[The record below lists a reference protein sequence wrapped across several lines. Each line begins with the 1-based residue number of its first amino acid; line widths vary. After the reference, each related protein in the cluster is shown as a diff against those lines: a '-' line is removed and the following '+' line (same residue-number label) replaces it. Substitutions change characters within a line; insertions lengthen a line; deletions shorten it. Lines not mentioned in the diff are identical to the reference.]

1 MVTLQ
6 PNYRHSVTHLLK
18 LVKGDKMRNRRNAL
32 ILHQMRVDSATMR
45 MMAMTLTP
53 QVVCL
58 TGREAPPVDCA
69 SQNPSWAHTQSH
81 TVDHTHNTHEPTQV
95 YCSQVLFTC
104 CYIQICVATSEYQ
117 LLDLNI
123 CCQILILVA
132 TSLYLN
138 PNQRAVQS
146 RSLLH
151 LGQCRHHQ
159 TNIGRQIAQMICAT
173 QYSHEPKVNGDDQ
186 VKKGFWEAFS

>member
-1 MVTLQ
+1 MAMTQMIEEGGNTLLAVSKVPPRDSATLPQFGQTFLMILMMMVMMMFLVLVVVVVVLMVTLQ

-69 SQNPSWAHTQSH
+69 S
-81 TVDHTHNTHEPTQV
+81 
-95 YCSQVLFTC
+95 
-104 CYIQICVATSEYQ
+104 
-117 LLDLNI
+117 
-123 CCQILILVA
+123 
-132 TSLYLN
+132 
-138 PNQRAVQS
+138 
-146 RSLLH
+146 
-151 LGQCRHHQ
+151 
-159 TNIGRQIAQMICAT
+159 
-173 QYSHEPKVNGDDQ
+173 
-186 VKKGFWEAFS
+186 